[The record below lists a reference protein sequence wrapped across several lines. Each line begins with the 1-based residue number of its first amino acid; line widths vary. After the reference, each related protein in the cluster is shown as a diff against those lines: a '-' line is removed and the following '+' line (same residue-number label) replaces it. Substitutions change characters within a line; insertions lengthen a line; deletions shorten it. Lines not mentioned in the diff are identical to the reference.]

1 MAWPFRGDGR
11 RGWSQDA
18 ATQGARRCLPSVQS
32 MDPGSKRH
40 DEIYLSR
47 KFNSHAPILCGVAVH
62 KIRGKML
69 SDPCPTKSPPTGIV
83 QLVITLPVVVQLAR
97 GMRTICA
104 CRDARLSCSRQYP
117 KRPFC
122 ITDGAM
128 NALTSEPQL
137 DRAME
142 AIDGGRELELAVTAS
157 TENAL
162 AEAAAEP
169 RLAPRVALLIMLVLS
184 LLTWAGVIG
193 LVHVLWPLVSSL
205 HRIQ

>member
-1 MAWPFRGDGR
+1 
-11 RGWSQDA
+11 
-18 ATQGARRCLPSVQS
+18 
-32 MDPGSKRH
+32 
-40 DEIYLSR
+40 
-47 KFNSHAPILCGVAVH
+47 
-62 KIRGKML
+62 
-69 SDPCPTKSPPTGIV
+69 
-83 QLVITLPVVVQLAR
+83 
-97 GMRTICA
+97 
-104 CRDARLSCSRQYP
+104 
-117 KRPFC
+117 
-122 ITDGAM
+122 M